1 MGECHG
7 VLLLHVLKKNKED
20 MREEKSVWKE
30 HTFQGTYIKKTVNCK
45 NNNDLNK
52 LTPDLLPT
60 YIPPH

>member
-52 LTPDLLPT
+52 LTPDL
-60 YIPPH
+60 